1 MSDFW
6 SFIWLVIW
14 IFVFVAY
21 LMILFQIIGDLFR
34 DHQLSGWW
42 KAVWI
47 IFLVIFPFLT
57 ALIYIIARG
66 KGMTERQM
74 AAVKQAKADTDTYI
88 RQVAGQVGD
97 GADLQGEGAA
107 GQRDHHAGQFQH
119 LKSKALAG

>member
-34 DHQLSGWW
+34 DHQLSGWL
-42 KAVWI
+42 KALWI

-74 AAVKQAKADTDTYI
+74 AAVKQAKTDTDAYI
-88 RQVAGQVGD
+88 RQVAGKS
-97 GADLQGEGAA
+97 AA
-107 GQRDHHAGQFQH
+107 EQISEAKALLDSGTITQDEFQH
-119 LKSKALAG
+119 LKSKALAS

>member
-34 DHQLSGWW
+34 DHELSGWW

-47 IFLVIFPFLT
+47 IFLIFVPFLT
-57 ALIYIIARG
+57 LLVYLIARG
-66 KGMTERQM
+66 NGMAKRG
-74 AAVKQAKADTDTYI
+74 AAEAKQLKAAQDAYIKQVATASSPSDEIAKAKTLLD
-88 RQVAGQVGD
+88 AGTISQSEYD
-97 GADLQGEGAA
+97 AIKA
-107 GQRDHHAGQFQH
+107 
-119 LKSKALAG
+119 KALG

>member
-47 IFLVIFPFLT
+47 IFLVFFPFLT

-88 RQVAGQVGD
+88 SAGRGQVGD
-97 GADLQGEGAA
+97 ASTSPRRRRCWTA
-107 GQRDHHAGQFQH
+107 GPSRRT
-119 LKSKALAG
+119 SSST

>member
-88 RQVAGQVGD
+88 RQVAGKSATEQISEAKALLDSGTITQD
-97 GADLQGEGAA
+97 E
-107 GQRDHHAGQFQH
+107 FQH